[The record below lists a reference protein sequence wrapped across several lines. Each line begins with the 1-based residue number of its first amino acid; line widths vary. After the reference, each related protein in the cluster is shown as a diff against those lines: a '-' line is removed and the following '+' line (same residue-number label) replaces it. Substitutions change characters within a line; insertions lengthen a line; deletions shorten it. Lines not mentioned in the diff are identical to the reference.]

1 MLIIM
6 KIAFDLT
13 LLLAVN
19 NNRLSWNQ
27 TAYSLILFNRINWL
41 FAQENVSYHYQ
52 YKKDIHHPMHFFAF
66 PVTTLSRV

>member
-27 TAYSLILFNRINWL
+27 TAYSLILFNRINW
-41 FAQENVSYHYQ
+41 
-52 YKKDIHHPMHFFAF
+52 
-66 PVTTLSRV
+66 